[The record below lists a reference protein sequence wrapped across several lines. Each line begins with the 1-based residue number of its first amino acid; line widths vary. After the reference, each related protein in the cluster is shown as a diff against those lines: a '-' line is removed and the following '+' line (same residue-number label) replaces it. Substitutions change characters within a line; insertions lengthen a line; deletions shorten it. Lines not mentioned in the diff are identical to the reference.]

1 MSNPSSQNTLLR
13 RRRTKIVAT
22 IGPASRDLAVLEELV
37 RAGVNVFRLNLS
49 HGEHDSHRANFANV
63 RALSAAVGEPV
74 AVLADLCGPKIRVGK
89 FAGGSIVLQTGQKVT
104 VTTRPI
110 LGEPGLIPSQYAAL
124 AEDVRPGDR
133 ILLDDGM
140 LELHVESV
148 AGSDIA
154 CTVTTGG
161 VLKDKKGMNL
171 PGVMVSS
178 PALTEKDRED
188 AQFALDLGVDFLALS
203 FVRRPSDVAD
213 IKALIAAAGANTP
226 VIAKIEKPEA
236 LDAIDEILDAAD
248 GLMVARGDLGVE
260 LAPEAVPIVQHDL
273 IERARL
279 RHKPIIVATQMLE
292 SMIEHPRPTR
302 AEVSDVSHAVF
313 AGADAVMLS
322 AETASGAYPVKAV
335 EMMDRV
341 ARQVEGWQW
350 IEGAFRSLT
359 AGERELPPPLPLR
372 DAVARSTAQLSRDLR
387 VRAVVVRTQHGTSAE
402 VVAATR
408 PSAPIVALTTDPRV
422 YRRMNLLWGVLPRLI
437 DTAEFDR
444 PQEAARQHVRELKL
458 AEKGQTILL
467 LAGFGSGEP
476 MITVLPIGG

>member
-1 MSNPSSQNTLLR
+1 MSNHPPNPILLR

-22 IGPASRDLAVLEELV
+22 LGPASCDPVVLEALL

-49 HGEHDSHRANFANV
+49 HGNQAEHRANFERV
-63 RALSAAVGEPV
+63 QAAAAQVGELV
-74 AVLADLCGPKIRVGK
+74 AVLADLCGPKIRVGR
-89 FAGGSIVLQTGQKVT
+89 FADGRITLEAGSRVT
-104 VTTRPI
+104 VTTRDVV
-110 LGEPGLIPSQYAAL
+110 GGPGLIPSQYAAL
-124 AEDVRPGDR
+124 AGDVRPGDR

-140 LELHVESV
+140 LELAVESID
-148 AGSDIA
+148 GSEIA
-154 CTVTTGG
+154 CRVVTGG
-161 VLKDKKGMNL
+161 MLKDRKGMNL
-171 PGVMVSS
+171 PGVLVSS
-178 PALTEKDRED
+178 PALTDKDRED
-188 AQFALDLGVDFLALS
+188 ARFALDLGVDFLALS

-213 IKALIAAAGANTP
+213 LRGLIASTGATTP

-236 LDAIDEILDAAD
+236 LDAIDEILEASD

-273 IERARL
+273 VRRARE
-279 RHKPIIVATQMLE
+279 RNKPIIVATQMLE

-350 IEGAFRSLT
+350 IEGAFRSIT
-359 AGERELPPPLPLR
+359 EGERERPAPLPLR
-372 DAVARSTAQLSRDLR
+372 TAVARSTAQLSRDLQ
-387 VRAVVVRTQHGTSAE
+387 VRAVVVRTKNGTSAT

-408 PSAPIVALTTDPRV
+408 PAAPIIALTMDPRV
-422 YRRMNLLWGVLPRLI
+422 YRRLNLLWGVIPHLVN
-437 DTAEFDR
+437 AEEFDR
-444 PQEAARQHVRELKL
+444 PQDVARRQARALGL
-458 AEKGQTILL
+458 AEEGHTVLL
-467 LAGFGSGEP
+467 LAGFGSGQP
-476 MITVLPIGG
+476 MITVLPV

>member
-1 MSNPSSQNTLLR
+1 MNKQPPNPILLR

-22 IGPASRDLAVLEELV
+22 LGPASCDPIVLKALL

-49 HGEHDSHRANFANV
+49 HGSHAEHRANFERV
-63 RALSAAVGEPV
+63 QTAAAAAGELV
-74 AVLADLCGPKIRVGK
+74 AVLADLCGPKIRVGR
-89 FAGGSIVLQTGQKVT
+89 FAGGRIALDAGSHVT
-104 VTTRPI
+104 VTTRDV
-110 LGEPGLIPSQYAAL
+110 LGGPGLIPSQYTAL
-124 AEDVRPGDR
+124 ASDVRPGDR

-140 LELHVESV
+140 LELAVESI
-148 AGSDIA
+148 AGSEIA
-154 CTVTTGG
+154 CRVVAGG
-161 VLKDKKGMNL
+161 VLKDRKGMNL
-171 PGVMVSS
+171 PGVLVSS
-178 PALTEKDRED
+178 PALTDKDRED
-188 AQFALDLGVDFLALS
+188 ARFALELGVDFLALS

-213 IKALIAAAGANTP
+213 LKDLIASTGATTP

-236 LDAIDEILDAAD
+236 LDAIDEILEASD

-273 IERARL
+273 VRRAREQN
-279 RHKPIIVATQMLE
+279 KPIIVATQMLE

-350 IEGAFRSLT
+350 IEGAFRSIT
-359 AGERELPPPLPLR
+359 EGESQRPVPLPLR
-372 DAVARSTAQLSRDLR
+372 IAVARSTAQLSRDLQ
-387 VRAVVVRTQHGTSAE
+387 VRAVVVRTKHGISAT

-408 PSAPIVALTTDPRV
+408 PAAPIIALTMDPRV
-422 YRRMNLLWGVLPRLI
+422 YRRLNLLWGVVPRLI
-437 DTAEFDR
+437 DAEEFER
-444 PQEAARQHVRELKL
+444 PQDVARRQARQLGL
-458 AEKGQTILL
+458 AEAGQTILL

-476 MITVLPIGG
+476 MITVLTV